1 MKLISCNIHN
11 FGKLSDYERSFADGI
26 TVFLERNAWGKSTL
40 AAFIKVMF
48 FGFEGEG
55 KKLLADREREKYRPW
70 NKGIYGGSIV
80 FEAAGKTY
88 HLQRTFGAKEKDDTS
103 VLYDATTNLPSSDF
117 SCDTIGTEV
126 FGLDEKSSLRT
137 VFVAQNDVKVEEE
150 GKNGVSDSINAKI
163 GNLTDDTDDITN
175 YESVMKEISDQMNRL
190 TPHRA
195 TGQIRKLSMEIGD
208 LQSEVRQA
216 EIIENS
222 LKDVEEKYL
231 REKELCKQQK
241 QKLAE
246 LSDEYAK
253 SLMSD
258 NYRTLKKD
266 YEEKKEEVRLKR
278 ALFAGSIPDEEELE
292 DMQELG
298 RGLDREKTLMQ
309 ENRLLSEDE
318 ERRKSLS
325 HTFSAGLP
333 GKSELEEYRSKIMLY
348 KQTQEE
354 LAECCLGREE
364 EERLRTLKNTY
375 PKGVASKEE
384 IEDLIA
390 DVSRQKTIKAEL
402 VHKKIQSEFLSGQNR
417 QKKRLFRMLLTA
429 AAICLL
435 AGTALSFVSVPAAA
449 AVFIVG
455 IVLVIAGIV
464 NRPAGKD
471 DEQNRFCREVEDDEE
486 KLRKMEEKIQ
496 LFFMDYA
503 LSGYPDTVE
512 AVLYDMRRDAL
523 EYERLDKKK
532 QKAYE
537 EEKEA
542 YANGLLE
549 EITDYLRKFYPSMN
563 VNGKNLTERFQLL
576 ERESIAYAELKRKKE
591 NFDKA
596 KEAYEEADQVIGVF
610 LKKIGQTPH
619 PDRVKQLKDI
629 HEQLIRYHAAYEEL
643 EKAADKMKKYEAEN
657 GELPSEEESD
667 RQLRSRGEIA
677 AEKEML
683 EGRLSETERV
693 LKTYEKQVEELRER
707 AQTVG
712 EAQEKMTEL
721 SEEREELTHKYELYE
736 KTKGYL
742 AQAKENLTSR
752 YRDPIMKG
760 FEKYYAMLSGCGAK
774 DFLMDANISLTKE
787 EQGGRRQVTSLSSG
801 WQDLINMC
809 LRMALTDAMFKEEK
823 PFLVMD
829 DPFVNLDKEK
839 MELAKGFLR
848 EIANEYQVLYF
859 TCHDSRI

>member
-1 MKLISCNIHN
+1 MKLISCSISN

-70 NKGIYGGSIV
+70 NKGIYGGKIV

-88 HLQRTFGAKEKDDTS
+88 LLQRTFGAKEKDDTS
-103 VLYDATTNLPSSDF
+103 FLYDAGTNLPSADY
-117 SCDTIGTEV
+117 SCDTIGAQL
-126 FGLDEKSSLRT
+126 FGLDEKSFLRT
-137 VFVAQNDVKVEEE
+137 VFVAQNDVKVQEE
-150 GKNGVSDSINAKI
+150 GKAGVSDSINAKI

-175 YESVMKEISDQMNRL
+175 YESVMKEIADQMNRL
-190 TPHRA
+190 TPSRA
-195 TGQIRKLSMEIGD
+195 TGQIKKLTMEIGD
-208 LQSEVRQA
+208 LTSEVRQA
-216 EIIENS
+216 ETIENS
-222 LKDVEEKYL
+222 LKDVEEKYV

-241 QKLAE
+241 QKLTE
-246 LSDEYAK
+246 LSDEYAR
-253 SLMSD
+253 SLMTG
-258 NYRTLKKD
+258 NYKTLKKD

-278 ALFAGSIPDEEELE
+278 ALFAGSVPEEDELAQ
-292 DMQELG
+292 MQELG

-318 ERRKSLS
+318 ERRKALS
-325 HTFSAGLP
+325 HTFSSGLP
-333 GKSELEEYRSKIMLY
+333 TQTELEECRSKIKLY
-348 KQTQEE
+348 KQTREE
-354 LAECCLGREE
+354 LAECSLGREE
-364 EERLRTLKNTY
+364 EERLRTLKSTY

-384 IEDLIA
+384 IEGLIA
-390 DVSRQKTIKAEL
+390 TVNRQKTIKAEL

-429 AAICLL
+429 AVICLL
-435 AGTALSFVSVPAAA
+435 AGALLFFVSVPAAA
-449 AVFIVG
+449 AVLTVS
-455 IVLVIAGIV
+455 VLLAIGAIL
-464 NRPAGKD
+464 NRPAGM
-471 DEQNRFCREVEDDEE
+471 DEKQNVYSKEVEEDEE
-486 KLRKMEEKIQ
+486 ELRKTEEKVQ
-496 LFFMDYA
+496 LFFTDFA
-503 LSGYPDTVE
+503 LPGYPDTVE

-523 EYERLDKKK
+523 EYERLDQKK
-532 QKAYE
+532 QKSAE

-542 YANGLLE
+542 YAKGLLE
-549 EITDYLRKFYPSMN
+549 EITDFLRKFYPSIN
-563 VNGKNLTERFQLL
+563 VNERNISESFQLL
-576 ERESIAYAELKRKKE
+576 EREVLAYTELKRKKE
-591 NFDKA
+591 NFDNA

-610 LKKIGQTPH
+610 LRKIGQTPH

-643 EKAADKMKKYEAEN
+643 EKAADKLKKYEAEN

-667 RQLRSRGEIA
+667 LQTRSREEIA

-683 EGRLSETERV
+683 EVRLSETERV
-693 LKTYEKQVEELRER
+693 LKTYEKQMEELRER

-712 EAQEKMTEL
+712 EAQEKIAEL
-721 SEEREELTHKYELYE
+721 SEERKDLTHRYELYD

-787 EQGGRRQVTSLSSG
+787 EQGARRQVTSLSSG
-801 WQDLINMC
+801 WQDLINIC

-848 EIANEYQVLYF
+848 EIAKEYQVLYF
-859 TCHDSRI
+859 TCHESRI